1 MAVTSRMALA
11 TLASRVAG
19 FVRVLVLT
27 AALGLGTRLLDAYNV
42 ANTLPNAV
50 YELLIGGAMASVIV
64 PLLTRAALTDP
75 DQGVLYTQRLLSL
88 MVYGLSTITVLALV
102 LAPWLVDLVAPGFS
116 AEQHEMA
123 VVFSRWFLPQILFYG
138 VSATAGAVLNIRGRF
153 AVTAWAPLC
162 NSLVVIAVGLLYV
175 VSRSFTLLAIG
186 TSVGVLAQMTL
197 VVWALSLSGFP
208 VRLHLDPRGIA
219 IRRIGAL
226 AGWVLLSVLGA
237 QAFLVAATRVASLSG
252 PGGVTAYQNA
262 LAVFQVPF
270 AVIALSVMTTMLP
283 RLSRSAAR
291 RDHDRIVRDLSL
303 AVRVAVAVMAP
314 IAVAMVLLGRPVAA
328 VLFDHG
334 NSTPS
339 TVRTLGT
346 VLAAFGLAL
355 VPFSAYS
362 ILQRGFYAMQDTR
375 TPALITAG
383 VAVTGIAGCAV
394 SSLVLPATSIVAGVP
409 VAYAV
414 AYTFGLV
421 ATVLVLRRRLGW
433 IDGRRLMR
441 THVRVSL
448 ATTVAAVCAFG
459 MIFLVGTSMPL
470 LTVAAAAAVGALA
483 YLAAG
488 KLLHIG
494 ELRLVLATT
503 LGGLIRP

>member
-1 MAVTSRMALA
+1 MAVA

-19 FVRVLVLT
+19 FLRVLVLT

-75 DQGVLYTQRLLSL
+75 DHGVLYTQRLLSL
-88 MVYGLSTITVLALV
+88 MVYGLSAVTLLAVV
-102 LAPWLVDLVAPGFS
+102 LAPWLVELVAPGFT

-123 VVFSRWFLPQILFYG
+123 VVFSRYFLPQILFYG

-153 AVTAWAPLC
+153 AAPAWAPLC
-162 NSLVVIAVGLLYV
+162 NSLVVIVVGLLYV
-175 VSRSFTLLAIG
+175 LSGSFPLLAAG
-186 TSVGVLAQMTL
+186 TSLGVFAQMSL
-197 VVWALSLSGFP
+197 VVWALGRSGFP
-208 VRLHLDPRGIA
+208 IRLHLDPRGIA
-219 IRRIGAL
+219 IRRIGGL

-237 QAFLVAATRVASLSG
+237 QAFLIAATRVASLSG

-283 RLSRSAAR
+283 RLSRNAAR
-291 RDHDRIVRDLSL
+291 RDHDRMVRDLSL
-303 AVRVAVAVMAP
+303 AVRVAVVVMAP
-314 IAVAMVLLGRPVAA
+314 IAVAMVLLGRPVATL
-328 VLFDHG
+328 LFEHG
-334 NSTPS
+334 NSAAP
-339 TVRTLGT
+339 TVRLLGT

-362 ILQRGFYAMQDTR
+362 ILQRGFYALQDTR

-394 SSLVLPATSIVAGVP
+394 AGFVLPAGSIVVGVP
-409 VAYAV
+409 IAYAI
-414 AYTFGLV
+414 AYTIGLLT
-421 ATVLVLRRRLGW
+421 TVVVLRRRLGW

-441 THVRVSL
+441 THVRVLIAVS
-448 ATTVAAVCAFG
+448 AGAACAVG
-459 MIFLVGTSMPL
+459 ALFLVGTSVPVL
-470 LTVAAAAAVGALA
+470 AISAAAGVGALG
-483 YLAAG
+483 YLAAA

-494 ELRLVLATT
+494 ELRLVVVTT
-503 LGGLIRP
+503 LGGLRLS

>member
-1 MAVTSRMALA
+1 MALA

-19 FVRVLVLT
+19 FLRVLVLT

-50 YELLIGGAMASVIV
+50 YELLVGGAMASVVV
-64 PLLTRAALTDP
+64 PLLARAALTDP
-75 DQGVLYTQRLLSL
+75 DHGVLYTQRLLSL
-88 MVYGLSTITVLALV
+88 MVYGLSAITLLAMA
-102 LAPWLVDLVAPGFS
+102 LAPLLVGLVAPGFT
-116 AEQHEMA
+116 AGQHELA
-123 VVFSRWFLPQILFYG
+123 VVFSRYFLPQILFYG

-153 AVTAWAPLC
+153 AVAAWAPLC

-175 VSRSFTLLAIG
+175 SSRSFTLLAIG
-186 TSVGVLAQMTL
+186 TTAGVFAQMAL
-197 VVWALSLSGFP
+197 VVAALSRSGFP
-208 VRLHLDPRGIA
+208 IRLHLDPRGIA
-219 IRRIGAL
+219 IRRIAGL

-237 QAFLVAATRVASLSG
+237 QAFLLAATRVASLSG

-270 AVIALSVMTTMLP
+270 AVIALTVMTTMLP

-314 IAVAMVLLGRPVAA
+314 IAVALLLLGRPIAA

-334 NSTPS
+334 SSAPA
-339 TVRTLGT
+339 TVRLLGT

-362 ILQRGFYAMQDTR
+362 ILQRGFYATQDTR

-383 VAVTGIAGCAV
+383 VAVTGIVGCVVAGR
-394 SSLVLPATSIVAGVP
+394 LLPPASIVVGVP

-414 AYTFGLV
+414 AYTLGLAV
-421 ATVLVLRRRLGW
+421 TVLVLRRRFGW

-441 THVRVSL
+441 THVRVFL
-448 ATTVAAVCAFG
+448 AASAGAVVAGGATVLTGSA
-459 MIFLVGTSMPL
+459 MPL
-470 LTVAAAAAVGALA
+470 LTVAAAAGVGALA
-483 YLAAG
+483 YLAAA

-494 ELRLVLATT
+494 ELRLLLATA
-503 LGGLIRP
+503 LAGFR

>member
-1 MAVTSRMALA
+1 MAFA
-11 TLASRVAG
+11 TLASRAAG

-64 PLLTRAALTDP
+64 PLLTRASLTDP

-88 MVYGLSTITVLALV
+88 MVYGLSAVTLLALL
-102 LAPWLVDLVAPGFS
+102 LAPWLVGLVAPGFTP
-116 AEQHEMA
+116 EQHEMA
-123 VVFSRWFLPQILFYG
+123 VVFSRYFLPQILFYG

-153 AVTAWAPLC
+153 AVAAWAPLA
-162 NSLVVIAVGLLYV
+162 NSLVVIAVGLLSV
-175 VSRSFTLLAIG
+175 VSRSSTLLAIG
-186 TSVGVLAQMTL
+186 TSVGVLAQMAL
-197 VVWALSLSGFP
+197 VVRALSLSGFP

-219 IRRIGAL
+219 VRRIGAL
-226 AGWVLLSVLGA
+226 VGWVLLSVLGA
-237 QAFLVAATRVASLSG
+237 QAFLLAATRVASLSG

-303 AVRVAVAVMAP
+303 AVRVAVVVMAP
-314 IAVAMVLLGRPVAA
+314 IAVAMVLLGRPIAT

-334 NSTPS
+334 NSAPS
-339 TVRTLGT
+339 TVRLLGT

-383 VAVTGIAGCAV
+383 VAATGIGGCVV
-394 SSLVLPATSIVAGVP
+394 SGFVLPAASIVVGVP
-409 VAYAV
+409 VAYAL
-414 AYTFGLV
+414 AYTLGLA
-421 ATVLVLRRRLGW
+421 ATVIVLRRRLGH

-448 ATTVAAVCAFG
+448 AASAGALCAFG
-459 MIFLVGTSMPL
+459 MILLVGTAMPL
-470 LTVAAAAAVGALA
+470 LTIAAAAGVGALA
-483 YLAAG
+483 YLAVA

-494 ELRLVLATT
+494 ELRFVFVTT
-503 LGGLIRP
+503 LAGLRSGPAT

>member
-1 MAVTSRMALA
+1 MAATSRMAVA
-11 TLASRVAG
+11 TLGSRVAG

-50 YELLIGGAMASVIV
+50 YELLIGGAMASVVV

-88 MVYGLSTITVLALV
+88 MVYGLSAVTLLALLV
-102 LAPWLVDLVAPGFS
+102 APWLVDLVAPGFTP
-116 AEQHEMA
+116 EQHEMA
-123 VVFSRWFLPQILFYG
+123 VVFSRYFLPQILFYG

-153 AVTAWAPLC
+153 AVAAWAPLC

-175 VSRSFTLLAIG
+175 LSRSFTLLAIG
-186 TSVGVLAQMTL
+186 TSAGVLAQMLL
-197 VVWALSLSGFP
+197 VLWGLSRSGFP

-219 IRRIGAL
+219 VRRIGAL

-314 IAVAMVLLGRPVAA
+314 IAVAMVLLGRPIAT

-334 NSTPS
+334 NSAPS

-394 SSLVLPATSIVAGVP
+394 AGFALPAASIVVGVP

-421 ATVLVLRRRLGW
+421 ATIVVLRRRLGR
-433 IDGRRLMR
+433 IDGRRLVR
-441 THVRVSL
+441 THVRVS
-448 ATTVAAVCAFG
+448 
-459 MIFLVGTSMPL
+459 
-470 LTVAAAAAVGALA
+470 AAAAVAAALAFGATLLTGTSTPVLTIAAAVGVGALG
-483 YLAAG
+483 YLAIAR
-488 KLLHIG
+488 LLHVG
-494 ELRLVLATT
+494 ELRLVVATT
-503 LGGLIRP
+503 LGGLR

>member
-1 MAVTSRMALA
+1 MAFA

-19 FVRVLVLT
+19 FLRVLVLT

-75 DQGVLYTQRLLSL
+75 DHGVLYTQRLLSL
-88 MVYGLSTITVLALV
+88 MVYGLSAVTLLAVV
-102 LAPWLVDLVAPGFS
+102 LAPWLVELVAPGFT

-123 VVFSRWFLPQILFYG
+123 VVFSRYFLPQILFYG

-153 AVTAWAPLC
+153 AAPAWAPLC
-162 NSLVVIAVGLLYV
+162 NSLVVIVVGLLYV
-175 VSRSFTLLAIG
+175 LSGSFTLLAAG
-186 TSVGVLAQMTL
+186 TSLGVFAQMAL
-197 VVWALSLSGFP
+197 VVWALGRSGFP
-208 VRLHLDPRGIA
+208 IRLHLDPRGIA
-219 IRRIGAL
+219 IRRIGGL

-237 QAFLVAATRVASLSG
+237 QAFLIAATRVASLSG

-283 RLSRSAAR
+283 RLSRNAAR
-291 RDHDRIVRDLSL
+291 RDHDRMVRDLSL
-303 AVRVAVAVMAP
+303 AVRVAVVVMAP
-314 IAVAMVLLGRPVAA
+314 IAVAMVLLGRPVATL
-328 VLFDHG
+328 LFEHG
-334 NSTPS
+334 NSAAP
-339 TVRTLGT
+339 TVRLLGT

-362 ILQRGFYAMQDTR
+362 ILQRGFYALQDTR

-383 VAVTGIAGCAV
+383 VAVIGIAGCAV
-394 SSLVLPATSIVAGVP
+394 AGFVLPAGSIVVGVP
-409 VAYAV
+409 I
-414 AYTFGLV
+414 AYTIAYTIGLLT
-421 ATVLVLRRRLGW
+421 TVVVLRRRLGW

-441 THVRVSL
+441 THVRVLIAVS
-448 ATTVAAVCAFG
+448 AGAACAVG
-459 MIFLVGTSMPL
+459 ALFLVGTSIPVL
-470 LTVAAAAAVGALA
+470 AISAAAGVGALG
-483 YLAAG
+483 YLAVA

-494 ELRLVLATT
+494 ELRLVVVTT
-503 LGGLIRP
+503 LGGLRLS

>member
-1 MAVTSRMALA
+1 MAVA
-11 TLASRVAG
+11 TLASRAAG

-75 DQGVLYTQRLLSL
+75 DQGVRYTQRLLSL
-88 MVYGLSTITVLALV
+88 MVYGLSAITLLALV
-102 LAPWLVDLVAPGFS
+102 LAPWLVDLVAPGFTPD
-116 AEQHEMA
+116 QHDMA
-123 VVFSRWFLPQILFYG
+123 VVFSRYFLPQILFYG

-153 AVTAWAPLC
+153 AVAAWAPLG

-175 VSRSFTLLAIG
+175 VSGSFTLLAIG
-186 TSVGVLAQMTL
+186 TSVGVFAQMAL
-197 VVWALSLSGFP
+197 VVWALGRSGFP
-208 VRLHLDPRGIA
+208 LRLHLDPRGIA
-219 IRRIGAL
+219 IRRIGGL

-314 IAVAMVLLGRPVAA
+314 IAVALVLLGRPIAE

-334 NSTPS
+334 SSAPA
-339 TVRTLGT
+339 TVRSLGT

-394 SSLVLPATSIVAGVP
+394 AGLVLPAASIVVGVP
-409 VAYAV
+409 IAYAI
-414 AYTFGLV
+414 AYTFGLA
-421 ATVLVLRRRLGW
+421 ATVAVLRRRFGW
-433 IDGRRLMR
+433 IDGRRLLR
-441 THVRVSL
+441 THVRVLS
-448 ATTVAAVCAFG
+448 ATTAGGIGAFG
-459 MIFLVGTSMPL
+459 MTVLLGGAMPL
-470 LTVAAAAAVGALA
+470 LTIVAAAGVGALA
-483 YLAAG
+483 YLGAAR
-488 KLLHIG
+488 LLHIG
-494 ELRLVLATT
+494 ELRLVLVTT
-503 LGGLIRP
+503 LGGLRAG